1 MNSLGLSLI
10 LKMGCICA
18 KETITV
24 NGRKYTVREHL
35 GDGQVPYHQ
44 SNS

>member
-10 LKMGCICA
+10 LKMGCICS

-24 NGRKYTVREHL
+24 NSRNYTVREHL
-35 GDGQVPYHQ
+35 GEGQV
-44 SNS
+44 